1 MVDGKAPMSTTTGEA
16 DESGCDED
24 LADREEES
32 DDLLVDEA
40 TAEGHH
46 MAYVAYQAAKD
57 RYREALK
64 GRGTDPEEMKRRSEE
79 KLRQAKARSYCA
91 ACKRRGHWQKDPE
104 CPLRGKTGASTSK
117 EPAGGHGGGGLHQA
131 QFCCNRVYLTYQAQD
146 VDLRYKSDEHPIR
159 DSVEEILSNGGL
171 QLVYMAGGNE
181 TGLWT
186 RGGNPAKMQ
195 AIVDT
200 ACTRTVAGYEW
211 FESYCALMDFY
222 DVEVVVRDGYD
233 SFKFGAS
240 RLHVSRF
247 SVDAW
252 FSIEGAC
259 LMVNV
264 AVVPCRVPL
273 LFSRPVLSGLG
284 MRYDLAAHKVDLP
297 NLGIHNLAMTVGT
310 TGHPVLEVSRF
321 PAEGPPRSP
330 LKDFDDVGIP
340 VARAYMTEVADLP
353 LEASPKL
360 PEPEIFYPKKI
371 APEAYNLLTGKW
383 DRGGHGF
390 LAWWQGANQ
399 CRDFWIETGQEMIRI
414 HVVPRKRAFD
424 PKLWTTKYGHL
435 KDQLLRRLGPVRE
448 TEAVPCLAAGTLVE
462 KQSCLWS
469 EESEREGLQHEAR
482 CLQRLG
488 LWVGRSRFMKLE
500 AAVTTVSGP
509 SIRNVDADPGS
520 LQPSEVTMEDGQ
532 GRDLDRARGVPSGGT
547 REVDRPR
554 IEGDPDRA
562 KDRARADTFDKYG
575 SHYGVDEDDL
585 GSAGDGGYLARPDV
599 AGEADPGAHDE
610 ASPGCHQHSGR
621 DGGAFRPVQGVVL
634 QGSTRRVPSVG
645 HPGDQGWEQPP
656 RPCETGDLGERT
668 EAEGGRAAEEDD
680 HRVRRPRGDGQ
691 APASEGHGEHG
702 AAGRL
707 QQLGWFLGASAKAA
721 LKRVSPRKGVR
732 GASGEHGTGHSRP
745 RQGGNGRVGDAVG
758 DTAAEARRGPEV
770 RLR

>member
-1 MVDGKAPMSTTTGEA
+1 
-16 DESGCDED
+16 
-24 LADREEES
+24 
-32 DDLLVDEA
+32 
-40 TAEGHH
+40 
-46 MAYVAYQAAKD
+46 
-57 RYREALK
+57 
-64 GRGTDPEEMKRRSEE
+64 MKRRSEE

-91 ACKRRGHWQKDPE
+91 ACKRRGHWHKDPE
-104 CPLRGKTGASTSK
+104 CPLRGKTGSSTSK
-117 EPAGGHGGGGLHQA
+117 ESAGGHSGGGLHQA
-131 QFCCNRVYLTYQAQD
+131 QFCCNRIYLTDQAQD
-146 VDLRYKSDEHPIR
+146 VDLRCKSAEQVDEHPIR
-159 DSVEEILSNGGL
+159 DPVEEILSNGEL
-171 QLVYMAGGNE
+171 QLVYMAGDNSE
-181 TGLWT
+181 DGLWT

-240 RLHVSRF
+240 RVHVSRF

-252 FSIEGAC
+252 FGIEGAC
-259 LMVNV
+259 FMVNV

-284 MRYDLAAHKVDLP
+284 MRYDLAAHKVDLM

-353 LEASPKL
+353 LEASPKP
-360 PEPEIFYPKKI
+360 PEPEIFCPKKI
-371 APEAYNLLTGKW
+371 ASEAYNLLTGKW

-435 KDQLLRRLGPVRE
+435 KDKLLRRLGPVRE

-469 EESEREGLQHEAR
+469 EEPEHEGLQHEAR

-547 REVDRPR
+547 REVDRPGV
-554 IEGDPDRA
+554 EGDPDRA
-562 KDRARADTFDKYG
+562 KDRARSDTFDKYG

-585 GSAGDGGYLARPDV
+585 GSAGDGGYLARPDA
-599 AGEADPGAHDE
+599 AGEAEPGKLLRDATNTADE
-610 ASPGCHQHSGR
+610 TVVPFGRYKGWYYKEVPDAYLQWAIQEIKGGNSHPDLVRLATWASERKLKEDAMPKKTTTGYDDIEVTAKHPPPKVMVSMERPGGYSSS
-621 DGGAFRPVQGVVL
+621 DGSWEPVQKPLSKGYRRGR
-634 QGSTRRVPSVG
+634 GS
-645 HPGDQGWEQPP
+645 E
-656 RPCETGDLGERT
+656 
-668 EAEGGRAAEEDD
+668 
-680 HRVRRPRGDGQ
+680 
-691 APASEGHGEHG
+691 APAENMEQDIPAHAKEEMAVLEMQLATLRQKHGV
-702 AAGRL
+702 APK
-707 QQLGWFLGASAKAA
+707 SMAKGPN
-721 LKRVSPRKGVR
+721 KRG
-732 GASGEHGTGHSRP
+732 
-745 RQGGNGRVGDAVG
+745 
-758 DTAAEARRGPEV
+758 
-770 RLR
+770 